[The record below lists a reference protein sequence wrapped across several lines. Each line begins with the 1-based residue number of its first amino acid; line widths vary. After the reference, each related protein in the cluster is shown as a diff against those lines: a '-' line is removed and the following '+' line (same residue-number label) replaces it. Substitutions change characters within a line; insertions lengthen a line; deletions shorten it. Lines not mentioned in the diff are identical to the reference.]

1 MDGQHL
7 GLGIPSPRVT
17 VGCAV
22 DVGWRPCLARLGQE
36 AGWVALLAV
45 GGDRARDLGTC
56 LPGADGHL
64 PAEL

>member
-1 MDGQHL
+1 M
-7 GLGIPSPRVT
+7 GILSPRVT

-45 GGDRARDLGTC
+45 GGDRA
-56 LPGADGHL
+56 
-64 PAEL
+64 